1 MLPAVVN
8 LRGIGAGVAGRT
20 LPPGPIGAS
29 HGRQKFNI
37 DVNLSTLKLR
47 LIGFYRS
54 VFFSSSYFKRAF
66 VVYQIPLS

>member
-8 LRGIGAGVAGRT
+8 LRGIGAGVAART

-54 VFFSSSYFKRAF
+54 VFPLSYFKRAF